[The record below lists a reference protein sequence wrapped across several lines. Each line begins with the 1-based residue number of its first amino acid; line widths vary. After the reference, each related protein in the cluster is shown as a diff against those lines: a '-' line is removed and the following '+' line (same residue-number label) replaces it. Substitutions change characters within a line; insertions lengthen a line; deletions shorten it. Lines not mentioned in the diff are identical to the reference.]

1 MGRLSMRQTWSA
13 ARVAAIVVALGGWG
27 LAAWAGQ
34 RAAMPGRDFLHL
46 FAWATGTGLIGG
58 IGMAIAI
65 RLVRRRSITMQI
77 AVLTSGVAAVVSFGA
92 WSGARAMF
100 YSAHDLDVLTILLFS
115 AATVGLATA
124 LVVGDRFTRE
134 MSAVSAATRRLDDR
148 EVGSRESMGSNSAT
162 TAEVAALVRELDD
175 TAQRLEQSRERERTV
190 ERSRRELVA
199 WISHDLRTPLAG
211 IRAVAEALEDGLAV
225 DEPTRQRY
233 YVALREESVRLG
245 GLIDDLFELS
255 RAQAGVLQHEFERL
269 SLGDLVSD
277 AIAGVA
283 PVAASK
289 GVRVVGRIERD
300 SDVFGSAP
308 ELLRALRNIV
318 DNAVRHTPSDGSV
331 VVELG
336 EADGRVFVAVTD
348 DGGGVEEAALGRVF
362 DPGYRAD
369 PARTSGSGA
378 GLGLA
383 IARSFVEAHRGAITV
398 RNENG
403 GARFT
408 VWLPVHDTAA
418 RRS

>member
-1 MGRLSMRQTWSA
+1 MGRLSSRSTWSA
-13 ARVAAIVVALGGWG
+13 ARVAAIVVALVGWG
-27 LAAWAGQ
+27 LAAGAGQ

-46 FAWATGTGLIGG
+46 FAWATGTGLVGG
-58 IGMAIAI
+58 LGMAIAV
-65 RLVRRRSITMQI
+65 RVVRRRSMTVQI
-77 AVLTSGVAAVVSFGA
+77 AVLTSGVAGVVSFGA

-100 YSAHDLDVLTILLFS
+100 YSPHDLDVLTILLLS

-124 LVVGDRFTRE
+124 LIVGDRFARE
-134 MSAVSAATRRLDDR
+134 LNVVSAATRRLGEGD
-148 EVGSRESMGSNSAT
+148 EGVPTSEAANPAT
-162 TAEVAALVRELDD
+162 TAEVAALVRELDE
-175 TAQRLEQSRERERTV
+175 TAQRLDQSRERERTV

-211 IRAVAEALEDGLAV
+211 IRAVAEALEDGLAS
-225 DEPTRQRY
+225 DDATRRRY

-245 GLIDDLFELS
+245 DLIDDLFELS

-331 VVELG
+331 IVELG
-336 EADGRVFVAVTD
+336 EVDGGVFVAVTD
-348 DGGGVEEAALGRVF
+348 DGGGVEETALGRVF
-362 DPGYRAD
+362 DPGFRAD
-369 PARTSGSGA
+369 AARTSGSGA

-398 RNENG
+398 RNENR

-408 VWLPVHDTAA
+408 VWLPAHDAA
-418 RRS
+418 AGSQ